1 MTTHHHP
8 TTTCLNCQTKD
19 EKIRRLSWNPLLQMY
34 RAPGLEDAI
43 TSLPT
48 NTTYSVIVCDID
60 KMKAI
65 NSATGN
71 HFQTDRYLAAGLKV
85 RDGEIAGQLHD
96 KGDEF
101 CFILNESSRHED
113 SNPDAFVARIS
124 RQLAGQ
130 PLTISERYYL
140 AAAQGCHVSQARL
153 SATFA
158 VRGGVA
164 ADDILDAIEQCSS
177 EVLLMKAR
185 RDGQR

>member
-1 MTTHHHP
+1 MQSHP
-8 TTTCLNCQTKD
+8 TTTCSDCQAKD
-19 EKIRRLSWNPLLQMY
+19 EKIRKLSWNTTLDMY
-34 RAPGLEDAI
+34 RAPGLEDTIANLSPA
-43 TSLPT
+43 TS
-48 NTTYSVIVCDID
+48 YSVIVCDID

-71 HFQTDRYLAAGLKV
+71 HFQTDRYLAAGLAV

-101 CFILNESSRHED
+101 VFILDETSRGVDADAH
-113 SNPDAFVARIS
+113 AFVARIA

-130 PLTISERYYL
+130 PLSISERYVL
-140 AAAQGCHVSQARL
+140 AAAQGCHVSQAKL

-158 VRGGVA
+158 VQSSVA
-164 ADDILDAIEQCSS
+164 AHEVLEAIETLSS

-185 RDGQR
+185 REAI